1 MAFRHTAC
9 AAVFILGTA
18 AAQAQAPAT
27 SPAAAQTYVIPSGTP
42 AYVRAA
48 VQSAERTSAMTT
60 RDALRKPAETL
71 TLSGVEP
78 GQRVIEIAGFGQY
91 YTTLLSAI
99 VGGNGEVHV
108 YDLPYTEQRAGAA
121 SRAFAD
127 AHPNTTYNVVDYNAA
142 VFPEDVDIVFNVLYY
157 HDLIINDIDTAA
169 LNAKLFAALKPGGR
183 YVVIDH
189 KAEDGS
195 GWRDAETLHRMGAE
209 KIVEEVTAAGFV
221 LSVDSDLLANPSDPR
236 TAMISFAPDSRGTTD
251 QAFFIF
257 TKPE

>member
-1 MAFRHTAC
+1 MKFRKIAC
-9 AAVFILGTA
+9 AALVALGA
-18 AAQAQAPAT
+18 AVTHAQDQPQAPA
-27 SPAAAQTYVIPSGTP
+27 YVIPSGTP

-48 VQSAERTSAMTT
+48 VQSAERTSAMTD
-60 RDALRKPAETL
+60 RDVLRKPAETL
-71 TLSGVEP
+71 TLSRVEP
-78 GQRVIEIAGFGQY
+78 GQRIVEIAGFGQY
-91 YTTLLSAI
+91 YTTLLSTI
-99 VGGNGEVHV
+99 VGDNGEIHV
-108 YDLPYTEQRAGAA
+108 FDLPYTEARAGAA

-142 VFPEDVDIVFNVLYY
+142 EFPDEVDIVFNVLYY

-169 LNAKLFAALKPGGR
+169 MNAKLFAALKPGGR
-183 YVVIDH
+183 YVIIDH

-209 KIVEEVTAAGFV
+209 KIVEEVTAAGFE
-221 LSVDSDLLANPSDPR
+221 LSVDSDLLANPADPR
-236 TAMISFAPDSRGTTD
+236 TAMISFAPGQRGTTD